1 MMLGKEQTIVF
12 RCATCGRFCFNN
24 LSLFNF
30 SGKKEEYLSCKCGKT
45 SIKVIF
51 KDKRKIS
58 IMLPCFLCNAIHTYT
73 FSADHFFFDSLKTF
87 QCPKK
92 HMEIGFVGKD
102 ESVRD
107 ALDHHEDLLKSIL
120 EEMGIPELCKNIE
133 VVIESINYIHDL
145 AELGKIHCECGN
157 NNVEMDV
164 LTNVLKL
171 RCTFCGNEISLFTR
185 NNEDLKCIQAQTMI
199 YLQKGRTILL

>member
-12 RCATCGRFCFNN
+12 QCATCGRFCFNN

-45 SIKVIF
+45 SIRIILKDRRKV
-51 KDKRKIS
+51 S
-58 IMLPCFLCNAIHTYT
+58 ILVPCFLCSEIHTYT
-73 FSADHFFFDSLKTF
+73 FSMDKFFSDSLKTL

-92 HMEIGFVGKD
+92 HMKIGFIGKD
-102 ESVRD
+102 EGVRN

-133 VVIESINYIHDL
+133 VAIESINYIHDL
-145 AELGKIHCECGN
+145 AELGKINCECGN
-157 NNVEMDV
+157 TNVEMDV
-164 LTNVLKL
+164 LTNGLKL
-171 RCTFCGNEISLFTR
+171 RCTFCGNEMSLLTR
-185 NNEDLKCIQAQTMI
+185 NNEDLKFIQAQTII
-199 YLQKGRTILL
+199 YLQKDRTILL